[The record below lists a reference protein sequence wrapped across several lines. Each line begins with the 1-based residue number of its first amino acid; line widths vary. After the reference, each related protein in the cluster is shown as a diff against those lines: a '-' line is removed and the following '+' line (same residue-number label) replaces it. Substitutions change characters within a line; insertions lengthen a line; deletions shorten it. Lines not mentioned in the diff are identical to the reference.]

1 MREQV
6 KDMRNLTRKLLHKV
20 TQRCTYGE
28 EESSVTVLRTQ
39 SQQRAPHEE
48 NAARKIQMIVMCLEA
63 VDGDHEI
70 SFK

>member
-6 KDMRNLTRKLLHKV
+6 KDMRNVTPKLLHKV

-48 NAARKIQMIVMCLEA
+48 NAARNNTNDINVLRSCRWR
-63 VDGDHEI
+63 
-70 SFK
+70 S

>member
-6 KDMRNLTRKLLHKV
+6 KDVINVTPQLLHKV
-20 TQRCTYGE
+20 TQRCTYRE

-48 NAARKIQMIVMCLEA
+48 NAARNNTNDINVLRSCRWR
-63 VDGDHEI
+63 
-70 SFK
+70 S